1 MTLGTTPDIEG
12 LEAFA
17 ALSDR
22 RLTAFFVGREQ
33 EIAFITK
40 RVQAVAAGHR
50 AGDREVAAGST
61 VLITGVPGAGKTSL
75 MMKLRRQWSRAAG
88 EEPFGVDID
97 INELGSAEGL
107 SRAIERAVPA
117 GGSGQWLARAFSRFS
132 SINPDVLGAGLGVD
146 LRDPGSGMEQ
156 VSRPIVLF
164 IDEIQTLPPDP
175 RAAEIK
181 LLRTLHLG
189 THGAPIVPVLAG
201 LAHSTSVLLD
211 SSLNRLSPPDGL
223 PLGRLAP
230 DEAARSVELFLD
242 HFEVAGDRTGWPE
255 TIAGWSDG
263 WPMHVHNSL
272 QALAGALSGNGGDLG
287 RIRPLTVKKR
297 AAALRAS
304 YYGQRTHDV
313 LPRRREVLGRVMA
326 KIGRSGLNQDSI
338 LSLLEEEDRKCPLGM
353 TAEAAFRQMLA
364 RGLIQG
370 DRNRVYS
377 CPIPSLESWIA
388 CGGSPLHQE
397 VMRGDAEG
405 VAALIAAG
413 ADPGAQDLRGRTALQ
428 FAREEG
434 WDDIAGMLEAAAEPE
449 EDRASPAPFDD
460 SGPKGGPAP
469 F

>member
-1 MTLGTTPDIEG
+1 MTAGAAPDIEG

-33 EIAFITK
+33 EIAFITR
-40 RVQAVAAGHR
+40 RVQAVADGHR
-50 AGDREVAAGST
+50 AGDREAVAGST

-75 MMKLRRQWSRAAG
+75 MMKLRRQWSSPAG

-107 SRAIERAVPA
+107 ARAIERAVPA
-117 GGSGQWLARAFSRFS
+117 DGSRQWLARAFSRFS
-132 SINPDVLGAGLGVD
+132 SINLDVLGAGLGVD
-146 LRDPGSGMEQ
+146 LRAPGFGMEQ
-156 VSRPIVLF
+156 VGRPVVLF

-175 RAAEIK
+175 RAAEVR

-189 THGAPIVPVLAG
+189 THGAPVVPVLAG
-201 LAHSTSVLLD
+201 LAYSTSVLLD
-211 SSLNRLSPPDGL
+211 ASLNRLSPPDGL
-223 PLGRLAP
+223 PLGRLGP
-230 DEAARSVELFLD
+230 DEAAQSVHMFLD
-242 HFEVAGDRTGWPE
+242 HFHVAGDHAGWPE
-255 TIAGWSDG
+255 TIAGWSDC

-272 QALAGALSGNGGDLG
+272 QALAGELSGHGGDLD
-287 RIRPLTVKKR
+287 RIGPLAVKKR
-297 AAALRAS
+297 AAALRAG
-304 YYGQRTHDV
+304 YYGQRTDDV
-313 LPRRREVLGRVMA
+313 FPRRREVLGRVMA
-326 KIGRSGLNQDSI
+326 KIGRSGLNQDSV
-338 LSLLEEEDRKCPLGM
+338 LGLLEEEDGKRPLGM

-364 RGLIQG
+364 RGVIQG

-388 CGGSPLHQE
+388 CGGSPLHQD

-405 VAALIAAG
+405 VAALVAAG
-413 ADPGAQDLRGRTALQ
+413 ADPGARDLRGRTALQ
-428 FAREEG
+428 LAREEG

-449 EDRASPAPFDD
+449 DDRASPKPFDD

-469 F
+469 S

>member
-1 MTLGTTPDIEG
+1 MATGTAPDIEG

-40 RVQAVAAGHR
+40 RVRAVAAGHR
-50 AGDREVAAGST
+50 AGDREAVAGST

-75 MMKLRRQWSRAAG
+75 MMKLRRQWSSATG
-88 EEPFGVDID
+88 EAPFGVVIGVSD
-97 INELGSAEGL
+97 LGSADGL
-107 SRAIERAVPA
+107 ARAIQRSVPT
-117 GGSGQWLARAFSRFS
+117 GSSRQWLARAFSLFS
-132 SINPDVLGAGLGVD
+132 SVNLDVLGTSLGVD
-146 LRDPGSGMEQ
+146 LRDAGFGMEQ

-164 IDEIQTLPPDP
+164 IDEIQTLP
-175 RAAEIK
+175 RAGEAAV
-181 LLRTLHLG
+181 LALQALHLG
-189 THGAPIVPVLAG
+189 THGAPVVPVLAG
-201 LAHSTSVLLD
+201 LAHSVSVLTD
-211 SSLNRLSPPDGL
+211 ASLSRLSPPDGL
-223 PLGRLAP
+223 PLGRLGP

-242 HFEVAGDRTGWPE
+242 HFQVAGDRAGWPE
-255 TIAGWSDG
+255 TIARWSDC

-272 QALAGALSGNGGDLG
+272 QALAGELSGNGGDLG
-287 RIRPLTVKKR
+287 RIGPLAVKKR
-297 AAALRAS
+297 AAALRAG
-304 YYGQRTHDV
+304 YYGQRTGDV
-313 LPRRREVLGRVMA
+313 LEEHQEVLGRVMA
-326 KIGRSGLNQDSI
+326 KIGTTGNKAGIKR
-338 LSLLEEEDRKCPLGM
+338 LLVEHGGDRPLGM

-364 RGLIQG
+364 RGVIQG

-413 ADPGAQDLRGRTALQ
+413 ADPGAQDLRGRTVLQ
-428 FAREEG
+428 LAREEG

-449 EDRASPAPFDD
+449 DDRARRC
-460 SGPKGGPAP
+460 G
-469 F
+469 